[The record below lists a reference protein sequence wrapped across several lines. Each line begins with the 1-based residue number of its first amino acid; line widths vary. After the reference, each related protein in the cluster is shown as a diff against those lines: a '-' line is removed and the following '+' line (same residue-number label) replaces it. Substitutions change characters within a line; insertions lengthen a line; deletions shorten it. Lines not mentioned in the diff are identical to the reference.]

1 MSQPLPVFI
10 APLRLCE
17 MRTVLSGELG
27 LDDMDRL
34 AEFLSDQEGE
44 VVLSLSFDEDARG
57 IPFAVMTLDARL
69 RLVCQRCLGP
79 WETRVRREVR
89 LGFTRE
95 PGVAELI
102 AEHGYEPVV
111 LERNELKLRDLVEDE
126 LLLALPMIPKH
137 EREDCQP
144 RLGSDERHDDESPA
158 RENPFAVL
166 AQLKGR
172 KEH

>member
-1 MSQPLPVFI
+1 MSRPLPVFI

-17 MRTVLSGELG
+17 MRTVLTGELG
-27 LDDMDRL
+27 FDDMDRL

-44 VVLSLSFDEDARG
+44 VVLSLSFDEDERG

-79 WETRVRREVR
+79 WETRIRREVR

-95 PGVAELI
+95 PGMAERI

-111 LERNELKLRDLVEDE
+111 LARSELKLGDLVEDE

-144 RLGSDERHDDESPA
+144 RLGGDKGHDDESPA

-166 AQLKGR
+166 AQLKEH